1 VTRDGNV
8 YIEQD
13 KTPAKQEDVIAA
25 MRSAAEAGKRVMVKA
40 DTDVEYG
47 KVRPV
52 LDWASK
58 AKLKGVSLA
67 AEELKGAP

>member
-1 VTRDGNV
+1 MATNNQSLRLR
-8 YIEQD
+8 I
-13 KTPAKQEDVIAA
+13 PATQAEVIAA
-25 MRSAAEAGKRVMVKA
+25 MKGAAEAGKRVMLKA
-40 DTDVEYG
+40 DADAEYG

-67 AEELKGAP
+67 AEELKGAK

>member
-1 VTRDGNV
+1 MTKDGNV
-8 YIEQD
+8 YVEQD
-13 KTPAKQEDVIAA
+13 KTAATQEDVIAA
-25 MRSAAEAGKRVMVKA
+25 MRGAAEAGKRVMIKA